1 MPLRS
6 LFRISRQPTRV
17 SKLLSWGRHAVTKE
31 GSGVMESNVG
41 LELGRFVG
49 FKQNGSEL
57 HSPAGLGSGR

>member
-1 MPLRS
+1 
-6 LFRISRQPTRV
+6 
-17 SKLLSWGRHAVTKE
+17 
-31 GSGVMESNVG
+31 MESNVG